1 MAECAETLRMADF
14 SISLSIQGLPKVFC
28 HTLDGNFRMSGE
40 MPAGVFFGVARAMD
54 FARAREAV
62 VNFVAAMY
70 GRFTLVGGGS

>member
-1 MAECAETLRMADF
+1 
-14 SISLSIQGLPKVFC
+14 
-28 HTLDGNFRMSGE
+28 
-40 MPAGVFFGVARAMD
+40 MPAGVFFGVGRAMD